1 MLQMR
6 KLRFKKVMSLAKG
19 ELRVKLKF
27 MGLQSLRF
35 KSLQMNVATL
45 HLQAEP
51 QKIKPNSPKTATAS
65 GQSYVTLRL
74 SSGLEC
80 HSDEPWWDVPQSKIN
95 HQVTPKVILKRL
107 TADLMM
113 SLKEGFTK
121 PIYLIDPKPEKGAC
135 DFTVHWKLVKIIK

>member
-19 ELRVKLKF
+19 ERRVKLKF
-27 MGLQSLRF
+27 MALQSLRF
-35 KSLQMNVATL
+35 KSLEMNVATL
-45 HLQAEP
+45 HLQAES
-51 QKIKPNSPKTATAS
+51 QKIKPNSPKTATAR
-65 GQSYVTLRL
+65 GQSYVTPRL

-80 HSDEPWWDVPQSKIN
+80 HSEEPWWDPPQSTIN

-113 SLKEGFTK
+113 SLKKASPDRF
-121 PIYLIDPKPEKGAC
+121 I
-135 DFTVHWKLVKIIK
+135 